1 MALIKCPEC
10 GREVSSE
17 APTCPHCGYQ
27 LKKTTYSSSS
37 VSHYQS
43 RSSRLYEKEHD
54 RKYKGMIAGGI
65 ICLIAAIGFLF
76 FLGEPAIK
84 YNGEAYGTVIG
95 SIIGFFIGGIILLAV
110 GIHRLNE

>member
-10 GREVSSE
+10 GREVSDT

-27 LKKTTYSSSS
+27 LKKSITTPTYHH
-37 VSHYQS
+37 HYES

-54 RKYKGMIAGGI
+54 RKYKEMIAGGI
-65 ICLIAAIGFLF
+65 IAIIAAIGFLF
-76 FLGEPAIK
+76 FLGNPAVK
-84 YNGEAYGTVIG
+84 YSGELLVTIIG
-95 SIIGFFIGGIILLAV
+95 SSIGLGIAGIILLAV